1 MAAPQQQAVG
11 QERPT
16 EVGGRP
22 GGKVQGHL
30 PLLVRETETRVGRVG
45 PGVAEVEG
53 EKHKDV
59 EAAQGRVAH
68 PTGQP
73 RPPTEDGVPRMGTLG
88 EKMDRR
94 RLAADAQP
102 TRHHQQEGVV
112 QVHR

>member
-1 MAAPQQQAVG
+1 MAAPQQQTVG
-11 QERPT
+11 PKRPT
-16 EVGGRP
+16 ETGGRP

-53 EKHKDV
+53 EKYKDV

-102 TRHHQQEGVV
+102 T
-112 QVHR
+112 